1 MHSATSTVTAR
12 TSRRYIITPNNYLH
26 NAMTTKD
33 DKLTSPENSSLPLLS
48 LFSGAGGLD
57 YGFKT
62 AGFRTVLAIDINQ
75 AALDTYETNHP
86 GSTVIP
92 LDLSR
97 VDPQTVVDTWE
108 EHSGGASPVGIIGGP
123 PCQGFSSA
131 NVRQT
136 ADDPRRQLLFKYAD
150 IVESFKDHFD
160 IDFFAFENVPGLA
173 SRRHKD
179 LLANFSHMCEEAGF
193 TITSSIIDAGTF
205 GIAQH
210 RKRLV
215 VVGLNKDRYPDAEL
229 QLSEGDSRPRRVDE
243 VLTDLPEPA
252 FCARDLKQEDI
263 PHHPNHVAMNP
274 KSQRFTDGSLA
285 PGNGTGLSFKVLS
298 WEAPSYTVAY
308 GNNEVHI
315 HPDCHRRLSVYEAM
329 LLQGFPQDGYYLKGS
344 FTDQVRLISDA
355 VPPPLGEGIANS
367 VLRAIGDRL
376 GEPEN
381 ELAEL

>member
-1 MHSATSTVTAR
+1 
-12 TSRRYIITPNNYLH
+12 
-26 NAMTTKD
+26 MTTRHLQSNSQD
-33 DKLTSPENSSLPLLS
+33 DSALPLLS

-62 AGFRTVLAIDINQ
+62 AGFRTVVAIDINQ
-75 AALDTYETNHP
+75 AALDTYETNEP
-86 GSTVIP
+86 GAAVIP

-97 VDPQTVVDTWE
+97 VDPQTVVAAWE
-108 EHSGGASPVGIIGGP
+108 DHSDGVSPVGIIGGP

-131 NVRQT
+131 NMRQDL
-136 ADDPRRQLLFKYAD
+136 DDPRRQLLFKYVD
-150 IVESFKDHFD
+150 IVWTFKDRFD

-179 LLANFSHMCEEAGF
+179 LLKDFSRRCEDAGF
-193 TITSSIIDAGTF
+193 TVKSAIIDAGTF
-205 GIAQH
+205 GIPQH

-215 VVGLNKDRYPDAEL
+215 VVGLNKNRYSDAEL
-229 QLSEGDSRPRRVDE
+229 ELSEGNSRPRRVDE

-252 FCARDLKQEDI
+252 FCARNLKEEDI

-285 PGNGTGLSFKVLS
+285 PGSGKGLSFKVLS
-298 WEAPSYTVAY
+298 WESPSYTVAY

-315 HPDCHRRLSVYEAM
+315 HPNCHRRLSVYEAM
-329 LLQGFPQDGYYLKGS
+329 LLQGFPEDGYFLKGT

-367 VLRAIGDRL
+367 VLKATGNRL
-376 GEPEN
+376 GVPV